1 VEVVIVVPTTL
12 LGLLLPSDLAASSW
26 PTKNLSLLSAADD
39 YLLVVPSSQ
48 RPALPKKL
56 DRETPT
62 DGGELADR
70 LFRLRKKL
78 GQQVLLAS
86 DDGGATEGKQG

>member
-39 YLLVVPSSQ
+39 YLLVVPSLATTGPAEEVGPGDADRRRRIGRPTVSVEKEV
-48 RPALPKKL
+48 RPA
-56 DRETPT
+56 
-62 DGGELADR
+62 
-70 LFRLRKKL
+70 
-78 GQQVLLAS
+78 
-86 DDGGATEGKQG
+86 GAAG